1 MGLWV
6 YRPKFWRPKLDKLSI
21 QDLELKGKRTLIRVD
36 FNVPLDG
43 RKITDD
49 TRIKAALP
57 TIKCVME
64 QGGKAIL
71 MSHLGRP
78 KGEVAPELSLEPVAI
93 RLGELLA
100 SDVVM
105 APDCVGDA
113 VEAIIGNM
121 KDGDVVLLE
130 NLRFHAEEEEND
142 PGFAKKLAKLA
153 DVYVNDAFG
162 AAHRAHAS
170 TAGVTEYVSQ
180 SAAGLLMQKE
190 IEYIS
195 GAIDNPKRPLIAILG
210 GAKVSDKIGV
220 IDNLMKKAD
229 AIIIGG
235 AMAYTF
241 LKAKG
246 RAVGD
251 SLVED
256 DKLDLAKEILK
267 KSLDRDVPLFLPID
281 HVIADDFAA
290 DANIKIV
297 HRGGIPAGWEGMDI
311 GPATVKKFRS
321 VLEGAKTIIWNGP
334 VGVFEFDAFT
344 KGSFAIAKIL
354 AESDAITIVGGG
366 DCVAAVQKSGYA
378 DKITHI
384 STGGGASLELIEG
397 KELPGITALSDKS

>member
-1 MGLWV
+1 LS
-6 YRPKFWRPKLDKLSI
+6 KLGI
-21 QDLELKGKRTLIRVD
+21 EDLELKGKRALIRVD

-43 RKITDD
+43 KQITDD
-49 TRIKAALP
+49 TRIKAVLP
-57 TIKCVME
+57 TVNFVIE
-64 QGGKAIL
+64 HGGKVIL

-78 KGEVAPELSLEPVAI
+78 KGKVAPEFSLEPVAK
-93 RLGELLA
+93 RLVELLGK
-100 SDVVM
+100 DVIM
-105 APDCVGDA
+105 APDCVGDE
-113 VEAIIGNM
+113 VKAIVSKM
-121 KDGDVVLLE
+121 KEGDIVLLE

-142 PGFAKKLAKLA
+142 PDFAKKLAELA
-153 DVYVNDAFG
+153 DVYINDAFG

-170 TAGVTEYVSQ
+170 TAGLTKYVSQ
-180 SAAGLLMQKE
+180 AAAGFLMQKE

-195 GAIDNPKRPLIAILG
+195 DAIENPRRPFVAILG

-220 IDNLMKKAD
+220 IENIMKKAD

-241 LKAKG
+241 LKAQG
-246 RAVGD
+246 MRVGN

-267 KSLDRDVPLFLPID
+267 KSQDSHVPLYLPID
-281 HVIADDFAA
+281 HVIADKFAA
-290 DANIKIV
+290 DANVRIV
-297 HRGGIPAGWEGMDI
+297 KRGGIPDGWEGMDI
-311 GPATVKKFRS
+311 GPATVEKYKG

-334 VGVFEFDAFT
+334 VGVFEFDAFA

-354 AESDAITIVGGG
+354 AESDATTIIGGG

-384 STGGGASLELIEG
+384 STGGGASLELMEG
-397 KELPGITALSDKS
+397 RELPGIAALSDKS

>member
-1 MGLWV
+1 MN
-6 YRPKFWRPKLDKLSI
+6 KLSM
-21 QDLELKGKRTLIRVD
+21 QDLKLKGKRILIRVD

-43 RKITDD
+43 KNITDD
-49 TRIKAALP
+49 TRIKGALP
-57 TIKCVME
+57 TIKNVIE
-64 QGGKAIL
+64 QGGKVIL

-78 KGEVAPELSLEPVAI
+78 KGAVVPEFSLEPVAA
-93 RLGELLA
+93 RLRELLDK
-100 SDVVM
+100 DVVM
-105 APDCVGDA
+105 APDCVGDE
-113 VEAIIGNM
+113 VKSIVDGMN
-121 KDGDVVLLE
+121 DGDVVLLE
-130 NLRFHAEEEEND
+130 NLRFHAEEEKND
-142 PGFAKKLAKLA
+142 PDFAKKLAELA
-153 DVYVNDAFG
+153 DIYINDAFG

-195 GAIDNPKRPLIAILG
+195 GAIDNPKKPLMAILG

-220 IDNLMKKAD
+220 IENLMKKAD

-246 RAVGD
+246 RKVGI

-256 DKLDLAKEILK
+256 DKLGLAKEILK
-267 KSLDRDVPLFLPID
+267 QSLDSDVPIYLPID

-290 DANIKIV
+290 DANMKLV
-297 HRGGIPAGWEGMDI
+297 KRSNIPDDWEGMDI
-311 GPATVKKFRS
+311 GPGTVEKYKG
-321 VLEGAKTIIWNGP
+321 VLADAKTIIWNGP
-334 VGVFEFDAFT
+334 VGVFEFDAFAN
-344 KGSFAIAKIL
+344 GSFAIAKIL

-384 STGGGASLELIEG
+384 STGGGASLELMEG
-397 KELPGITALSDKS
+397 KELPGIAALSDKS